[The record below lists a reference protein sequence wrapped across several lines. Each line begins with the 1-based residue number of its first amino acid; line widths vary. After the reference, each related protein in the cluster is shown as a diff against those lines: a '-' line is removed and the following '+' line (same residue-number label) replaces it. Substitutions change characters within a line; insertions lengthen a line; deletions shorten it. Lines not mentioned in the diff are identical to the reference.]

1 METILMILM
10 IAAFAIVL
18 GMLTAPLEKK
28 RELIPIPIRIRKE
41 DEQPRRRS
49 SR

>member
-10 IAAFAIVL
+10 IAAFAVVL

-28 RELIPIPIRIRKE
+28 RELIPIRIRKE

>member
-1 METILMILM
+1 METVLMILM

-28 RELIPIPIRIRKE
+28 RELIPIRIRKE
-41 DEQPRRRS
+41 DQQPRRRS
-49 SR
+49 GR